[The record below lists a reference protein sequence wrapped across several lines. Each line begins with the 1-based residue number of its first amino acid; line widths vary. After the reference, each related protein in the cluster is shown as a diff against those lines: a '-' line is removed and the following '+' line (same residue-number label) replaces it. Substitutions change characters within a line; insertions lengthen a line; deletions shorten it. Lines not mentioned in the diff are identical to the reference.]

1 MALSLEETDKLFREL
16 YLCKH
21 PAKHSGRIIIE
32 GSKRMNLATITK
44 HLPKGAH
51 RAILLAKK
59 FSPEILTGLG
69 IVAGGATVVTACRAT
84 AKLPDIL
91 DEHENRAE
99 VIDDTLRYGVT
110 EIQVG
115 GNEPVEMAY
124 SEADAKKD
132 RVKNTLTTGLAV
144 ARNYAP
150 AIALGAT
157 SVTCILGAHG
167 IMGKRN
173 AALTAAYSLVQNQFN
188 DYRNRVKEE
197 FGKDKDYQLLN
208 GLKSDTIDIEVV
220 NPETGRKK
228 KEKKE
233 VVVVDPNGYS
243 QYARCFDPTNQNWI
257 DSAEMNLLFL
267 RNQQNYA
274 NDLLHSR
281 GHVFLNEIYDGLGIP
296 RTSEGAVVGWVLSD
310 DGSTDNFIDF
320 GIYSV
325 DNQLAIDFVNGYESS
340 IWLDFNVD
348 GVIYDLI

>member
-1 MALSLEETDKLFREL
+1 
-16 YLCKH
+16 
-21 PAKHSGRIIIE
+21 
-32 GSKRMNLATITK
+32 MNLATTIAK

-51 RAILLAKK
+51 RALLLAKK
-59 FSPEILTGLG
+59 YSPEILTGLG

-91 DEHENRAE
+91 DEHENRKE
-99 VIDDTLRYGVT
+99 LIQETLEEGTT
-110 EIQVG
+110 EIQFEREE
-115 GNEPVEMAY
+115 EPRVLLYTEK
-124 SEADAKKD
+124 DAKTD
-132 RVKNTLTTGLAV
+132 TIKNVMTTGLAV

-167 IMGKRN
+167 ILSKRN

-188 DYRNRVKEE
+188 DYRNRVKDE
-197 FGKDKDYQLLN
+197 FGKEKDYQLIN
-208 GLKSDTIDIEVV
+208 GLKTETIDTEVV

-243 QYARCFDPTNQNWI
+243 QYARCFDPTNPNWI
-257 DSAEMNLLFL
+257 DSSEMNLLFL

-274 NDLLHSR
+274 NDLLHQR

-325 DNQLAIDFVNGYESS
+325 DNQLAIDFVNGYEDS